1 MNDFQALV
9 QVIDR
14 LLAPDGCPWD
24 REQTLQSMRSSLVEE
39 TYEVIEAINDQNDPH
54 LEEELGD
61 LLFNVLFLCKLGE
74 KEQRLTLL
82 GVIQQITA
90 KLIRRHPHIF
100 GEAKVTNSEEV
111 LKQWDNI
118 KKEEKKHALH
128 QSELDR
134 IPKDL
139 PVLVRAQKLAKRFK
153 KEQFHSQNEK
163 KFSTAEDQAGDSLW
177 NLIEQMM
184 QQGIYPE
191 EALRKRLGQLEQ
203 EYRSWEKQK

>member
-9 QVIDR
+9 HVIER

-74 KEQRLTLL
+74 KEQRLTLA
-82 GVIQQITA
+82 GVLQHITE

-100 GEAKVTNSEEV
+100 GAAKVKSSEEV
-111 LKQWDNI
+111 LQQWEDI
-118 KKEEKKHALH
+118 KKKEKK
-128 QSELDR
+128 QSFPQNGIEG

-139 PVLVRAQKLAKRFK
+139 PVLLRAQKLAKKFK
-153 KEQFHSQNEK
+153 KEHFSPQTK
-163 KFSTAEDQAGDSLW
+163 KELSTPEEQAGEALW
-177 NLIEQMM
+177 TLVQEMM
-184 QQGIYPE
+184 RQGIYPE
-191 EALRKRLGQLEQ
+191 EALRKRLSQLEN
-203 EYRSWEKQK
+203 EYRDSK